1 MRLCL
6 QGLGNTP
13 VDYVNAHGT
22 STPVGDMTELSAIRE
37 VFGERLPLV
46 SSTKSLTGHAQGA
59 AGVQEAIYSL
69 LMLEHDF
76 ACASANIE
84 ELDPEAG
91 DMPIVTERRDDAGLT
106 CVMSNSFGFGGT
118 NCALAF
124 RRFDD

>member
-69 LMLEHDF
+69 LMLENDF

-91 DMPIVTERRDDAGLT
+91 DMPIVTERQDDAGLT

-124 RRFDD
+124 RRFED